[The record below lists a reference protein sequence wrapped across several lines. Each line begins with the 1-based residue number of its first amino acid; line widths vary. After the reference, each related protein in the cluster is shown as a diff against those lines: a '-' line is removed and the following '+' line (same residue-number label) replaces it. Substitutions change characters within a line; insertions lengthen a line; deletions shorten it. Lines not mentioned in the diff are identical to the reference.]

1 MGKIRILSENIAN
14 KIAAGEIIERPAS
27 VVKELVEN
35 SIDANSTKIT
45 ILILQ
50 GGKSKIIVIDNGIG
64 MDHDDVILAFER
76 HSTSKIS
83 SISDLNEIRTLGFR
97 GEALP
102 SIASVSIFTI
112 ESKTKEQD
120 AGTKLIISGG
130 ILKKVE
136 HATCPIGT
144 KIEILNLFFN
154 VPARKKFL
162 KNNSYESSLISN
174 VIINYALAYQNIH
187 FYFEEVE
194 KFQYDFPQVSSLD
207 ERIYQIYGKSSIEQ
221 SIPIEIDKNNIR
233 IYGRIGFPNFSKP
246 NRNSIHFFVNKRYV
260 RDRLLM
266 HAFMDSYKPF
276 LKENAFPFIISFID
290 IPANLIDV
298 NVHPSKTEIRFFDS
312 ILIYTLIHDAISNA
326 LNKFKPVS
334 LFPIAKTSKTITKSE
349 TITPPATSINQNVPE
364 NKTQTQHSNEI
375 NYQATSENE
384 IELPSDSLISP
395 SINIL
400 GQYKN
405 SFILTSDNDGLII
418 IDQHVAHERILY
430 NDYKKLL
437 ENNSISIQYLLLPI
451 PIDVTPTQ
459 KIIINE
465 HKKHLEQLGFILE
478 PLSGYT
484 FLVSGIP
491 SFIKDIELTEMLNK
505 IIDDFQNIVSKN
517 EQSEL
522 LENLIASVACRAAIK
537 INTPLS
543 KEKMEYI
550 VNELIKTNMPQLC
563 PHGRPIIMKITDYQ
577 IYKAFKRTSPLY

>member
-1 MGKIRILSENIAN
+1 MGKIRILSEDIAN
-14 KIAAGEIIERPAS
+14 KIAAGEVIERPAS
-27 VVKELVEN
+27 VVKELIEN
-35 SIDANSTKIT
+35 SIDANSNKIT
-45 ILILQ
+45 IFIQQ
-50 GGKSKIIVIDNGIG
+50 GGKSKIIAIDNGIG

-76 HSTSKIS
+76 HSTSKIL

-112 ESKTKEQD
+112 ESRTKEQD
-120 AGTKLIISGG
+120 VGTKLIISGG

-174 VIINYALAYQNIH
+174 VIINYALAYPNVH
-187 FYFEEVE
+187 FYFEETQ
-194 KFQYDFPQVSSLD
+194 KFQHDFPQVPSLE
-207 ERIYQIYGKSSIEQ
+207 ERVYQIYGKSSVEQ
-221 SIPIEIDKNNIR
+221 SLPIEIDKNNIK
-233 IYGRIGFPNFSKP
+233 IYGRIGFPNFLKP

-266 HAFMDSYKPF
+266 SAFMDSYKPF
-276 LKENAFPFIISFID
+276 LKENTFPFIISFIE

-298 NVHPSKTEIRFFDS
+298 NVHPAKTEIRFFDS
-312 ILIYTLIHDAISNA
+312 TLIYKLIRDAVSNA
-326 LNKFKPVS
+326 LNRFKPVS
-334 LFPIAKTSKTITKSE
+334 LFPITKTQKTITKSE
-349 TITPPATSINQNVPE
+349 TITPFPQPINQNVPE
-364 NKTQTQHSNEI
+364 DKTNPQNTEQI
-375 NYQATSENE
+375 NYQPTSENE
-384 IELPSDSLISP
+384 IELPSDSLISQ

-405 SFILTSDNDGLII
+405 SFILASDKDGLII
-418 IDQHVAHERILY
+418 IDQHIAHEKILY
-430 NDYKKLL
+430 NEFKKLL
-437 ENNSISIQYLLLPI
+437 ENNSISIQYLLIPI

-459 KIIINE
+459 KILINE
-465 HKKHLEQLGFILE
+465 HKKRLEQLGFVLE

-491 SFIKDIELTEMLNK
+491 SFIKNIELTEMLNK

-522 LENLIASVACRAAIK
+522 LENLIASIACRAAIK

-543 KEKMEYI
+543 KEKIEYI
-550 VNELIKTNMPQLC
+550 VKELIKTNIPQRC

-577 IYKAFKRTSPLY
+577 IFKAFKRTPPQQ